1 MKPIERLVSF
11 FGDQVKTA
19 KALGV
24 SQPAVSYWLKGTYV
38 MSAETAF
45 KAETLTKGEITAREL
60 LGIAESV
67 A

>member
-1 MKPIERLVSF
+1 MRPIERLVAF

-45 KAETLTKGEITAREL
+45 KAEALTEGSITAKEL

>member
-1 MKPIERLVSF
+1 MTPIERLVAF
-11 FGDQVKTA
+11 FGDQTKTA

-24 SQPAVSYWLKGTYV
+24 SQPAVSYWLKGTYT

-45 KAETLTKGEITAREL
+45 KAESLTGGKVTAKDL

>member
-1 MKPIERLVSF
+1 MTPIERLVSH
-11 FGDQVKTA
+11 FGDQTRTA

-24 SQPAVSYWLKGTYV
+24 SQPAVSYWLKGTYT

-45 KAETLTKGEITAREL
+45 KAETLTEGKITAKEL